1 MYIELGSIPDWIAA
15 IGSIAT
21 AVVAWWAF
29 LAWRTQ
35 LRGASKHAAAAEIA
49 ESAQLLRYHFY
60 DARSSLIFAGEF
72 PESYHTAG
80 ARACLQTSQRSSE
93 DSAPKSNQFLW
104 WHFRHVH
111 WWP

>member
-15 IGSIAT
+15 IGSIAP

-35 LRGASKHAAAAEIA
+35 LLGASKHAAAAEIA

-72 PESYHTAG
+72 PENYHTAG
-80 ARACLQTSQRSSE
+80 PRDCLHTSQRSSE
-93 DSAPKSNQFLW
+93 DSAPKSNQF
-104 WHFRHVH
+104 
-111 WWP
+111 